1 MPVLMPPTK
10 SNRISINE
18 YFMQMAL
25 LCAKRGTCLRR
36 NYGAIVVDQNN
47 HVVST
52 GYTGPPSGVAHCQT
66 CWRKEHN
73 IPSGSDYTKCMS
85 VHAEINALIQ
95 AGKNAFGC
103 NMYLAG
109 IDVKS
114 GNEIHATPCFHCM
127 KAILNAHI
135 MLVFSRI
142 DNSIVNEDTG
152 VMFVNQYKK
161 IFGEEYKGQ

>member
-1 MPVLMPPTK
+1 
-10 SNRISINE
+10 
-18 YFMQMAL
+18 
-25 LCAKRGTCLRR
+25 
-36 NYGAIVVDQNN
+36 
-47 HVVST
+47 
-52 GYTGPPSGVAHCQT
+52 
-66 CWRKEHN
+66 
-73 IPSGSDYTKCMS
+73 MS